1 MNALIQG
8 ASHKKRRVCRRQE
21 RNWSLTSREK
31 LVALS
36 VYVQSK
42 YSEGAAVAYMMPH
55 KLKAMKRKAGFDEEM
70 ETLCQQCPVRDWFR
84 EASVDQ
90 LEQIG
95 LNPSTKKEWSI
106 FCEAHAFLS
115 EKYTFAWLQAEN
127 NSKGRAV
134 TAVELADRFLGF
146 LHGDGE
152 STSEKGKNVRRLQ
165 EHHFEKKAGKRG
177 LKLQSGM
184 RKWCAAFKKKME
196 CQTRADD
203 GAGMHGHQRDSAKG
217 GHCSKTLVAFILRV
231 CFLFYEVGV
240 GDQRCLISKVGEQ
253 HCLRSTVGDQRC
265 LRSTGGDLISTGGCQ
280 RSTVGDQRRLK
291 YTIRS
296 MVGDQH
302 CLKRTKL

>member
-1 MNALIQG
+1 MVHVRECSVSIIKKGFDVRSFSSSFGAFRLQELDELNALIQR

-31 LVALS
+31 LVALP

-70 ETLCQQCPVRDWFR
+70 ETLCQQCPIRDWFR

-115 EKYTFAWLQAEN
+115 EKYTFAWLHAEN

-152 STSEKGKNVRRLQ
+152 STSEKGKNVRHLQ
-165 EHHFEKKAGKRG
+165 GHHFEKKAGKRG

-184 RKWCAAFKKKME
+184 RKWCAAFKKRWNVRHGQMME
-196 CQTRADD
+196 RECMDTKEIQ
-203 GAGMHGHQRDSAKG
+203 Q
-217 GHCSKTLVAFILRV
+217 
-231 CFLFYEVGV
+231 
-240 GDQRCLISKVGEQ
+240 KVG
-253 HCLRSTVGDQRC
+253 TVPKHWWHSFC
-265 LRSTGGDLISTGGCQ
+265 VC
-280 RSTVGDQRRLK
+280 VFCFMK
-291 YTIRS
+291 
-296 MVGDQH
+296 
-302 CLKRTKL
+302 